1 MTTDLA
7 TSPTRPGRPPARRRR
22 RLLLRLL
29 VGALALGLVG
39 ILALAGLAVWF
50 WSQADMSNVGQLG
63 FANQLKIPP
72 LLEPRLDGAGRKVFD
87 LRLQQGTSELL
98 AGKPTQ
104 TWGANG
110 AYLGPTI
117 RAARGDQVVMQ
128 VTNRLPEPTT
138 IHWHGMHLPAAAD
151 GGPHQPIQPGSTWT
165 PSWRINQPAA
175 TLWYHPHPHGA
186 TEDHVYRGLAG
197 LFLLDDPEA
206 GALPLPD
213 RYGVDDIPVIIQDK
227 RFDRNG
233 DLDYG
238 QPPFSPVGRLGD
250 QLLVNGTHD
259 PHLNISSQRVR
270 LRLLNASTA
279 RVYNVGFADDR
290 AFELVGIDGGL
301 LERPHPTTRVPLS
314 PGERAEIVAEFR
326 PGDRVVLRG
335 FPPDL
340 GLDLFQG
347 RFAGADDAF
356 DLLQLRAAATLTPS
370 PPVPDRLVRH
380 QRLGEAE
387 AATTRR
393 LELNGSSRI
402 NGLRMELDRIDQTVT
417 VGTTEVWEVTNR
429 SGNPHNFHVHGV
441 QFKVSDQTGAGPP
454 SALTGWKDTVFL
466 PPGGTVRLLV
476 QMPGYSDPATPYMFH
491 CHLLQHEDNGMMG
504 QFVVV
509 QPGQPPGSLRSHQH
523 RG

>member
-1 MTTDLA
+1 MSADLV
-7 TSPTRPGRPPARRRR
+7 TSPTRAGPPSRRRR

-29 VGALALGLVG
+29 VGALALGLAGVLG
-39 ILALAGLAVWF
+39 LVGLAVWF
-50 WSQADMSNVGQLG
+50 WSQADMSNVGQLRFG
-63 FANQLKIPP
+63 NQLKIPP

-151 GGPHQPIQPGSTWT
+151 GGPHQPIQSGSTWT
-165 PSWRINQPAA
+165 PTWRINQPAA

-213 RYGVDDIPVIIQDK
+213 RYGVDDIPVILQDK

-259 PHLNISSQRVR
+259 PHLDITSQRVR

-301 LERPHPTTRVPLS
+301 LGRPHPTTRVPLS

-326 PGDRVVLRG
+326 PGDRVVLRS

-356 DLLQLRAAATLTPS
+356 DLLQLRAATALTPS

-476 QMPGYSDPATPYMFH
+476 QMPGYSDPAVPYMFH

-509 QPGQPPGSLRSHQH
+509 QPGQPPGSLPPHQH